1 MTDDKILDILFD
13 ISIGMLCAIGLVI
26 FLVLFGM
33 IVYATYRVIRWIYE
47 VFL

>member
-1 MTDDKILDILFD
+1 MTDDKILDTLFD
-13 ISIGMLCAIGLVI
+13 ISIGMLCAIGFVI

-33 IVYATYRVIRWIYE
+33 IVYAAYRIIRWIYE